1 MLIAGIF
8 AFPIFEV
15 YIIRD
20 TLDLDLGFKFFLTSG
35 IHRTTPSF
43 VDFNGFAWVIHQP
56 YFLFPF
62 PTNKCMPYLNDSF
75 LFVVSSP
82 NRARTCDTAV
92 MEVNT
97 RLALVSHLSFDKY
110 ALLML
115 IYHSRV
121 LCQLSYRGIL
131 KSFSFFLTYIL

>member
-1 MLIAGIF
+1 M
-8 AFPIFEV
+8 P
-15 YIIRD
+15 R
-20 TLDLDLGFKFFLTSG
+20 TLEGG
-35 IHRTTPSF
+35 
-43 VDFNGFAWVIHQP
+43 G
-56 YFLFPF
+56 
-62 PTNKCMPYLNDSF
+62 
-75 LFVVSSP
+75 SP

-131 KSFSFFLTYIL
+131 KSFSFFLHIYYIIFFKKSQKRFFELVHNLVSMNEKWNETEEKNSLVICRPLGLMIPSTPVSNNYHKIISFLYLTYIL